1 MPIEIHTELMPQY
14 LPGANARGVQR
25 VHMVPASNG
34 QVLLFTLDDHQH
46 LTVWLS
52 SPDGYTRWRQIRPSL
67 LGMAAPRVRDMD
79 IVSNHGQGRRDGTV
93 DLMLMVDTTEGTTA
107 WLVWHGLLSSND
119 PAYWEY
125 TLASAERADDHGCDV
140 THARWGAANSPRR
153 STLMCGR
160 SRDDGRPHL
169 WWTATDDHG
178 SWRPAKQPLPQGFES
193 LVSMACT
200 HMRSP
205 SGEPALQR
213 ESYLLSFHSNAGGF
227 RVQFTQPAL
236 GLDPLHTRALVSPH
250 GFVDDWGPVSNW
262 STPLTV
268 DALGGNGLAYF
279 TMQRLSGDPDI
290 QGMVVGLNVWDARPV
305 PTYDSLSAEHDA
317 RHVQAP
323 QGLSVRTTS
332 RVNAPAEVL
341 RYTLFKATPT
351 QRSRLRCTRGTHPDG
366 REGQSTWI
374 AADVSAYAVCE
385 CVDHDAG
392 HNVLHVL
399 LAYEEGGIELFSQD
413 SVSGLWQRY
422 TVADDRVQTGVHEVQ
437 SHTVRIRAFN
447 DTWAPLHDSPLELRV
462 EYPCYGLL
470 NGRATHFSPLAP
482 TVVKTQAHGE
492 VTLVLPVDS
501 LGAPRI
507 DIEAVALGQTL
518 QHNPMARLATRLR
531 AVPDAAALQR
541 AVASDGSH
549 PFAHVPLARCDNAL
563 RGVTQWLHAYD
574 SALQPRHQG
583 HASTLVVRRT
593 RLRWRGRELS
603 VEHEWLAEPAPTEG
617 DGPDDAMGDILSYLW
632 TDLEQDVEIT
642 LEWLADG
649 LCRILVP
656 LGSTVWSAIVDVAA
670 QAFELI
676 DFTLQKTMGV
686 ELKDLVNWLGW
697 VFDWD
702 DILRTQKAMRHVQQL
717 LCAAGQDWL
726 THTLPTEVAKRFG
739 EVKAQL
745 SHLPALDERTRALLQ
760 RKANAGDPQ
769 IATSGNGTASPQA
782 GWVTQTFANYLPVAE
797 LANGTVDDGLADEL
811 GHIVSEV
818 TAPLKT
824 LALQLADWDAASDV
838 DDMSLQQIVDD
849 LFALIGTATLDVAQ
863 HLVEALL
870 ALFARMAALM
880 LDALD
885 QRIDLPVLTAL
896 YEQRLAPG
904 HTLSLLD
911 AITLAAALAGNVASK
926 AGTGHSLIPPDL
938 YDLIMAAT
946 RLDDLL
952 APATSA
958 VTAEQQSIINAMLT
972 LVASGSKTVYLVAWY
987 ADAWGTGSAGIT
999 KVKTLADTLSW
1010 LVSLGWASAICGI
1023 RSNNNSAS
1031 YLLSVIGLVLQGF
1044 GSRPKDVI
1052 EFVGAWRGKP
1062 VPPSVAAAMATCE
1075 SLFAGFFTLIS
1086 NVTIAVSYTNLNP
1099 RHHTDLDY
1107 WRSLLAMPSL
1117 QGFSHAI
1124 YSLLA
1129 MASLLD
1135 PDPETELAIKV
1146 TRTVANS
1153 LRSLIP
1159 YVSTGLLIKC
1169 IAEDWETPG
1178 IVSD

>member
-93 DLMLMVDTTEGTTA
+93 DLMLLVDTTEGTTA

-213 ESYLLSFHSNAGGF
+213 ESYLLSFQSNAGGF

-236 GLDPLHTRALVSPH
+236 
-250 GFVDDWGPVSNW
+250 
-262 STPLTV
+262 
-268 DALGGNGLAYF
+268 
-279 TMQRLSGDPDI
+279 
-290 QGMVVGLNVWDARPV
+290 
-305 PTYDSLSAEHDA
+305 
-317 RHVQAP
+317 
-323 QGLSVRTTS
+323 
-332 RVNAPAEVL
+332 VL

-351 QRSRLRCTRGTHPDG
+351 QRSRLRCTRDTHSDG

-447 DTWAPLHDSPLELRV
+447 DTWAPLHESPLELRV

-549 PFAHVPLARCDNAL
+549 PFAHVPLARCDHAL
-563 RGVTQWLHAYD
+563 QGVTQWLHAYD
-574 SALQPRHQG
+574 GALQPRHQG

-593 RLRWRGRELS
+593 RLRWRGRELG

-617 DGPDDAMGDILSYLW
+617 DGPADAMGDILSYLW

-656 LGSTVWSAIVDVAA
+656 LGSAVWSAIVDVAA

-726 THTLPTEVAKRFG
+726 THSLPSEVAKRFG

-824 LALQLADWDAASDV
+824 LALQLADWGAASDV

-938 YDLIMAAT
+938 YDLIMSAT
-946 RLDDLL
+946 RLDNLL
-952 APATSA
+952 APATTA

-1023 RSNNNSAS
+1023 RSSNNSAS

-1086 NVTIAVSYTNLNP
+1086 NVTIAVSYTHLNP

-1146 TRTVANS
+1146 ARTVANS